1 MERRCENCAHRDEF
15 TGYDDSYKHLI
26 NKMRCWEEPGVCD
39 HPMCIS
45 MEKAKTYTCENH
57 MFQKE
62 MDEMRYEKDKSDYIE
77 LKRRLNLLLEKHPE
91 FKKL

>member
-15 TGYDDSYKHLI
+15 LGYDRNYQHIMKI
-26 NKMRCWEEPGVCD
+26 RCWEEPNVCD

-45 MEKAKTYTCENH
+45 MDEAKSYTCENH
-57 MFQKE
+57 MFQEEK
-62 MDEMRYEKDKSDYIE
+62 DEMLYEKDKVEYVE
-77 LKRRLNLLLEKHPE
+77 LKKKMNNLLEKHPE